1 MAKKKLTVLVD
12 ESIYNPFVAECN
24 ANDFKISEVLL
35 AGIAECTTLISLA
48 VAKREHDFREAKE
61 AQILKI
67 AEELGYTDADIKKLL
82 KNSKPAEAK
91 PAKDEKVIES
101 RHAHKG
107 TYEGEDVM
115 WEVDKFNTGYF
126 CRTSDGKSHRKDA
139 DGNII
144 S

>member
-61 AQILKI
+61 AQILK
-67 AEELGYTDADIKKLL
+67 LL
-82 KNSKPAEAK
+82 KNLDILMQILRSFSRIRSRLKLSQRKKKMLSKVAMPTRAPMKAK
-91 PAKDEKVIES
+91 
-101 RHAHKG
+101 
-107 TYEGEDVM
+107 
-115 WEVDKFNTGYF
+115 
-126 CRTSDGKSHRKDA
+126 TSCGK
-139 DGNII
+139 
-144 S
+144 